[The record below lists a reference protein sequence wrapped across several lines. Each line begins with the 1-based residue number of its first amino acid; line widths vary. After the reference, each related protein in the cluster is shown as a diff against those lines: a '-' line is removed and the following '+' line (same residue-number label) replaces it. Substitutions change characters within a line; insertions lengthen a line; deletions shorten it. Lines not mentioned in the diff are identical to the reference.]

1 MHKKGRVIG
10 TWFLTEL
17 LYKTFT
23 LAYQCLT
30 QLVVDFNHS
39 PQKCLLFLI
48 SDETYTPT
56 LYPTELWAH
65 YLNLIIFCPSYFLS
79 PDPDG
84 LQPRAQP
91 KIDFFSLASCSG
103 GAVAVVLGGGG
114 GGRIST

>member
-65 YLNLIIFCPSYFLS
+65 YLNLIFFALLISFLQI
-79 PDPDG
+79 PMG
-84 LQPRAQP
+84 
-91 KIDFFSLASCSG
+91 CSRG
-103 GAVAVVLGGGG
+103 RSRKLISFLWLPILGEQ
-114 GGRIST
+114 